1 MKNEEKKILG
11 LTLEEIHR
19 QTKKAYDVDPQ
30 ATMGPINQHFGTLE
44 PVIEGAK
51 KIAED
56 PELKELVR
64 DILTSKDK

>member
-30 ATMGPINQHFGTLE
+30 ATMGPI
-44 PVIEGAK
+44 K
-51 KIAED
+51 
-56 PELKELVR
+56 
-64 DILTSKDK
+64 